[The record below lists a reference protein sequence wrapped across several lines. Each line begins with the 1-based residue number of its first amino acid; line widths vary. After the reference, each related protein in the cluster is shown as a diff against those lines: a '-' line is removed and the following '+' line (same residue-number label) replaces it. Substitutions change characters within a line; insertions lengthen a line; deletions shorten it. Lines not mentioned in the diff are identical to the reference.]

1 MGTKQ
6 FKQAMAGL
14 LRKKT
19 LNELTDELKQKW
31 ACTIEKMHVNSE
43 SR

>member
-6 FKQAMAGL
+6 FKHAMADL
-14 LRKKT
+14 LRKKSH
-19 LNELTDELKQKW
+19 NELTDELKQKL
-31 ACTIEKMHVNSE
+31 ACTIVKMHVNSE